1 MIISRGKGMNLFKY
15 ISLCIIF
22 LMTVLASKAYGCS
35 KVVVKQGMDYEK
47 VFSAKNTKYVIKQ
60 DINLGGKTVKI
71 GDGGTLVFQGG
82 SLANGTLVGNKTK
95 IKAGDYEIFKHGR
108 RTFRGYTL
116 NGSYKY
122 AIKTINAIV
131 IEGTWNNTQC
141 GSKWTG
147 MGAFTQ
153 NECAGLAI
161 NNYIRLHKRSSEV
174 TFPKNGVY
182 HVYEQIVCSGYSVDF
197 NNSVIKSI
205 DFNQV
210 EDNKIL
216 LPSGARPRSLKSLY
230 GLIDFNGDNAY
241 IKNLSIDGRASYR
254 NEGPSLGTE
263 CLISMA
269 SNKNCQLQNIQIID
283 AVGCGICTYAISNC
297 TFDNVTINGCGEHGI
312 YTHAY
317 DGNLKISN
325 CHFVSCG
332 QNPTLY
338 KQRGQSACVKF
349 SGSRDKGFA
358 AIKNLKAYFTDCSFE
373 SSSKTPVATF
383 YSDITFV
390 EFLRCKWEGV
400 QGYSIVSPQ
409 LAEQTGRLVELK
421 FIECDNPCSR
431 IRSVNTIR
439 RLIRCTNVSN
449 PFADAIE
456 LTDCEINV
464 GYADIENN
472 YTTPFTNQYDSPV
485 VCTNCKFVKGEE
497 DKAIRNTITNPRPM
511 VFSRCRW
518 TFAPSTAQTQRG
530 SYYIALSNPNNKG
543 TRAKSVEFNHCDI
556 DIDKYRLLYCSD
568 TDVKFDNCNYI
579 TSYDTL
585 IDAMTDRPNRVSV
598 TNMKNHKKK
607 LVARNSIMIE

>member
-1 MIISRGKGMNLFKY
+1 MKNHLSILIF
-15 ISLCIIF
+15 CIAA
-22 LMTVLASKAYGCS
+22 LMLTVQPTFACR
-35 KVVVKQGMDYEK
+35 KVTVRQGMDFQK
-47 VFSAKNTKYVIKQ
+47 VFAGKNTKYVIKQ
-60 DINLGGKTVKI
+60 DINLGGKTMMI
-71 GDGGTLVFQGG
+71 GEGSTLVFQGG
-82 SLANGTLVGNKTK
+82 SLANGTIVGNKTK
-95 IKAGDYEIFKHGR
+95 IKADDYEIFKHGR
-108 RTFRGYTL
+108 RAFRGYTL

-147 MGAFTQ
+147 MYAFTQ
-153 NECAGLAI
+153 DDCAGLAI
-161 NNYIRLHKRSSEV
+161 NNYIRLHKRGSEV
-174 TFPKNGVY
+174 TFPKKGVFY
-182 HVYEQIVCSGYSVDF
+182 VYEQIVCSGYSVDF
-197 NNSVIKSI
+197 NNSVIRSV
-205 DFNQV
+205 DFNKV
-210 EDNKIL
+210 EDKTIS
-216 LPSGARPRSLKSLY
+216 LPSVAQPRSLKSLY

-241 IKNLSIDGRASYR
+241 IKNLTIDGRACHR
-254 NEGPSLGTE
+254 TEVPSLGTE

-269 SNKNCQLQNIQIID
+269 SNKNCQLRNIQLID
-283 AVGCGICTYAISNC
+283 AVGCGICTYAIFNC
-297 TFDNVTINGCGEHGI
+297 TFDNLTINGCGEHGI

-317 DGNLKISN
+317 DGSLKFNN
-325 CHFVSCG
+325 CHFVNCG

-358 AIKNLKAYFTDCSFE
+358 ALKNLKAYFTDCSFE

-383 YSDITFV
+383 YSDIPYA
-390 EFLRCKWEGV
+390 EFIRCKWEGV
-400 QGYSIVSPQ
+400 QGYSIVTSQ

-421 FIECDNPCSR
+421 FVECDNPCYR
-431 IRSVNTIR
+431 IRSVNTVR
-439 RLIRCTNVSN
+439 RLIHCTNVSN

-472 YTTPFTNQYDSPV
+472 YTTPFTNQYDIPV
-485 VCTNCKFVKGEE
+485 VCNNCKFNKGEE
-497 DKAIRNTITNPRPM
+497 DKPIRNTITNPRPM
-511 VFSRCRW
+511 VFNHCRW
-518 TFAPSTAQTQRG
+518 SFDPSTDQTQRG

-568 TDVKFDNCNYI
+568 TDVKFDNCNYV

-585 IDAMTDRPNRVSV
+585 IDAQADRPNRVRVS
-598 TNMKNHKKK
+598 NMMNHKKK

>member
-1 MIISRGKGMNLFKY
+1 MKLFNY

-22 LMTVLASKAYGCS
+22 LMTVFAPEVYGCS
-35 KVVVKQGMDYEK
+35 KVVVKQGMDLVK
-47 VFSAKNTKYVIKQ
+47 VFAGKDTKYVIKQ

-71 GDGGTLVFQGG
+71 GEGSTLFFQGG

-95 IKAGDYEIFKHGR
+95 VKADDYEIFKHGR
-108 RTFRGYTL
+108 RAFRGYTL

-122 AIKTINAIV
+122 AIKTVNAII

-141 GSKWTG
+141 GEKWTG
-147 MGAFTQ
+147 MDEFTQ
-153 NECAGLAI
+153 NDCAGLAI
-161 NNYIRLHKRSSEV
+161 NNFIRLHGRGSEV
-174 TFPKNGVY
+174 TFPQNGEY
-182 HVYEQIVCSGYSVDF
+182 YIYEQIVCSGYSIDF

-205 DFNQV
+205 DFSQV
-210 EDNKIL
+210 EDNAITIPAGTQPK
-216 LPSGARPRSLKSLY
+216 PLKSLY
-230 GLIDFNGDNAY
+230 GLIDFNGDNAF
-241 IKNLSIDGRASYR
+241 IKNLTIDGRASQR
-254 NEGPSLGTE
+254 NEVPSLGTE

-269 SNKNCQLQNIQIID
+269 SNKNCQLQNIQIVD
-283 AVGCGICTYAISNC
+283 AVGCGICTYTISNC
-297 TFDNVTINGCGEHGI
+297 MFDNVTIRDCGEHGI

-317 DGNLKISN
+317 DGNLKFNN
-325 CHFVSCG
+325 CHFVNCG

-349 SGSRDKGFA
+349 SGSRDKGFVTL
-358 AIKNLKAYFTDCSFE
+358 KDLKAYFADCTFE

-383 YSDITFV
+383 YSDIPYA
-390 EFLRCKWEGV
+390 EFLRCRWKGV
-400 QGYSIVSPQ
+400 QGYSIVTPQ

-421 FIECDNPCSR
+421 FVECDNPCYR

-464 GYADIENN
+464 GYADVENN
-472 YTTPFTNQYDSPV
+472 YTTPFANQYDTPV
-485 VCTNCKFVKGEE
+485 VCINCNFNKGKE
-497 DKAIRNTITNPRPM
+497 DTPIRNTITNPRPM

-518 TFAPSTAQTQRG
+518 IFDPSSAQTQRG
-530 SYYIALSNPNNKG
+530 SYYIALSNPNGKG
-543 TRAKSVEFNHCDI
+543 TRVKSVEFNHCVI

-585 IDAMTDRPNRVSV
+585 IDAKADRPNRVRV
-598 TNMKNHKKK
+598 LNMTNQKKK
-607 LVARNSIMIE
+607 QIARNSIMEVD

>member
-1 MIISRGKGMNLFKY
+1 MKLITY
-15 ISLCIIF
+15 ISLFVIIV
-22 LMTVLASKAYGCS
+22 MTVFAHEAYGCS
-35 KVVVKQGMDYEK
+35 KVVVRQGMDLVK

-60 DINLGGKTVKI
+60 DINLGRKTMKI
-71 GDGGTLVFQGG
+71 GEGSTLVFQGG

-95 IKAGDYEIFKHGR
+95 IKADDYEIFKHGR

-122 AIKTINAIV
+122 AIKTVNAIV
-131 IEGTWNNTQC
+131 IKGTWNNTQC
-141 GSKWTG
+141 GSRWTG
-147 MGAFTQ
+147 MGAFTP

-161 NNYIRLHKRSSEV
+161 NNYIRLHRRGSEV
-174 TFPKNGVY
+174 TFPQNGEY
-182 HVYEQIVCSGYSVDF
+182 YIYEQIVCSGYSIDF

-205 DFNQV
+205 DFSQV
-210 EDNKIL
+210 EDNAITIPAGTQPK
-216 LPSGARPRSLKSLY
+216 PLKSLY
-230 GLIDFNGDNAY
+230 GLIDFNGDNAF
-241 IKNLSIDGRASYR
+241 IKNLTIDGRASQR
-254 NEGPSLGTE
+254 NEVPSLGTE

-269 SNKNCQLQNIQIID
+269 SNKNCQLQNIQIVD
-283 AVGCGICTYAISNC
+283 AVGCGICTYTISNC
-297 TFDNVTINGCGEHGI
+297 TFDNVTIRGCGEHGI

-317 DGNLKISN
+317 DGNLKFNN
-325 CHFVSCG
+325 CHFVNCG

-349 SGSRDKGFA
+349 SGSRDKGFVTL
-358 AIKNLKAYFTDCSFE
+358 KDLKAYFADCTFE

-383 YSDITFV
+383 YSDIPYA
-390 EFLRCKWEGV
+390 EFLRCRWKGV
-400 QGYSIVSPQ
+400 QGYSIVTPQ

-421 FIECDNPCSR
+421 FVECDNPCYR

-464 GYADIENN
+464 GYADVENN
-472 YTTPFTNQYDSPV
+472 YTTPFANQYDTPV
-485 VCTNCKFVKGEE
+485 VCTNCSFNKGKE
-497 DKAIRNTITNPRPM
+497 DTPIRNTITNPRPM

-518 TFAPSTAQTQRG
+518 TFDPSSAQTQRG
-530 SYYIALSNPNNKG
+530 SYYIALSNPNGKG
-543 TRAKSVEFNHCDI
+543 TRVKSVEFNHCVI

-585 IDAMTDRPNRVSV
+585 IDAKADRPNRVRV
-598 TNMKNHKKK
+598 LNMTNQKKK
-607 LVARNSIMIE
+607 QIARNSIMVE